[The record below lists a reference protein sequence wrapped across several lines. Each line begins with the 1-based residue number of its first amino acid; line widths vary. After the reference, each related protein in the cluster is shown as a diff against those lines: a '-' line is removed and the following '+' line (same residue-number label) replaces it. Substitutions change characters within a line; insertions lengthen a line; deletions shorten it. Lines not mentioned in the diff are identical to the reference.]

1 MGNFDTEL
9 MDNGHFRLL
18 NLDKSGKKLFLIGK
32 GYLPE
37 SNRPFLDE
45 FDIATFKIKDC
56 GELMENQLMSL
67 SCALL
72 IGIGSCS
79 LPELK
84 VKQATLISIV
94 ELWDK
99 AERYKLPI
107 SLIH

>member
-1 MGNFDTEL
+1 
-9 MDNGHFRLL
+9 MDNGRFRLL
-18 NLDKSGKKLFLIGK
+18 KMDKRGKKLFLIGE

-99 AERYKLPI
+99 AER
-107 SLIH
+107 